1 MPNNELISVRS
12 TGSLIATMIGIG
24 SSPGGDATRPSVY
37 ERDGLL
43 VMSHESE
50 WTRVQIPPPIT
61 YFVLIIMST
70 RKTGVPIG
78 VPLMKC

>member
-24 SSPGGDATRPSVY
+24 SSPGGDATRPSHY

-43 VMSHESE
+43 VMSHEGKL
-50 WTRVQIPPPIT
+50 TRVQIPPPRA
-61 YFVLIIMST
+61 YLVLIITST
-70 RKTGVPIG
+70 HKTGVPKG
-78 VPLMKC
+78 VPLTKC